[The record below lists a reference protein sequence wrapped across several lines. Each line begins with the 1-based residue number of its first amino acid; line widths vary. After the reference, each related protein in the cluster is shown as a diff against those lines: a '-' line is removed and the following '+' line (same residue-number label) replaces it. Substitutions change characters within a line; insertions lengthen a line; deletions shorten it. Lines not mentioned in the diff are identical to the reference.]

1 MILSILMAVTAYSL
15 LSLGFVLQ
23 KKGIQ
28 WMGWKGTKDKI
39 FYSNL
44 ITWIMGFVIMNVFPI
59 PSAIALKNLP
69 PHIVSA
75 FAGWGIIMLVFFSFL
90 LLKEKLYKTD
100 YIFSLLVVAGIVLLN
115 YFEKSTGSVSSIP
128 TLRVWGLVILCA
140 VPVILIFPGL
150 LKFLSKK
157 VKTWVFASVSGMCAG
172 LMVITLRLLVVNFG
186 YEVSS
191 YLDSIYL
198 YLYLGSALLSF
209 IGLQLALKNGPMI
222 AVGPV
227 QYSTTI
233 IYPVFAAFLV
243 FQQAIHPVQVLAIAL
258 IVYSVI
264 NILKNPMAWPHGMGD
279 L

>member
-1 MILSILMAVTAYSL
+1 MILSIFMAVTAYSL

-28 WMGWKGTKDKI
+28 WMGWKGPKDKI

-44 ITWIMGFVIMNVFPI
+44 VTWIIGFIVMNAFPI

-90 LLKEKLYKTD
+90 FLKEKLHKTD
-100 YIFSLLVVAGIVLLN
+100 YIFSLLVVVGIVILN
-115 YFEKSTGSVSSIP
+115 YFEKSTGSDPSIATP
-128 TLRVWGLVILCA
+128 RVWGLSILCTL
-140 VPVILIFPGL
+140 PVILIFTSL

-191 YLDSIYL
+191 YLNSIYL

-209 IGLQLALKNGPMI
+209 IGLQLALKSGPMI
-222 AVGPV
+222 VVGPV

-243 FQQAIHPVQVLAIAL
+243 FQQPIHPVQLLAIAL
-258 IVYSVI
+258 IIYGVI
-264 NILKNPMAWPHGMGD
+264 NILKKH
-279 L
+279 

>member
-1 MILSILMAVTAYSL
+1 
-15 LSLGFVLQ
+15 
-23 KKGIQ
+23 
-28 WMGWKGTKDKI
+28 
-39 FYSNL
+39 
-44 ITWIMGFVIMNVFPI
+44 MGFIIMNAFPI

-69 PHIVSA
+69 AHIVSA
-75 FAGWGIIMLVFFSFL
+75 FAGWGIIILVVFSFL

-100 YIFSLLVVAGIVLLN
+100 YFFSFLIVSGIVLLN
-115 YFEKSTGSVSSIP
+115 YFEKSTPTGSSA
-128 TLRVWGLVILCA
+128 TTFRVWGLGILCT
-140 VPVILIFPGL
+140 VPVILIFTGL
-150 LKFLSKK
+150 LKFLDKK
-157 VKTWVFASVSGMCAG
+157 VKTWVFASVSGMSAG

-191 YLDSIYL
+191 YLGSIYL

-222 AVGPV
+222 VVGPV

-243 FQQAIHPVQVLAIAL
+243 FQQPIHWAQFLAIAL

-264 NILKNPMAWPHGMGD
+264 NILRNH
-279 L
+279 

>member
-1 MILSILMAVTAYSL
+1 MILSIFMAVAAYSL
-15 LSLGFVLQ
+15 LSLGFVMQ
-23 KKGIQ
+23 KKGIR
-28 WMGWKGTKDKI
+28 WMGWKGPKDKI

-44 ITWIMGFVIMNVFPI
+44 VTWIMGFMVMNAFPI

-75 FAGWGIIMLVFFSFL
+75 FAGWGIVMLVFLSFL

-100 YIFSLLVVAGIVLLN
+100 YIFSLLIMIGIVLLD
-115 YFEKSTGSVSSIP
+115 YFEKSAGSAPSTATPQVC
-128 TLRVWGLVILCA
+128 GLVILCV
-140 VPVILIFPGL
+140 VPVIFIFTGL
-150 LKFLSKK
+150 LKFLDKK

-191 YLDSIYL
+191 YLGSIYL

-209 IGLQLALKNGPMI
+209 IGLQLALKKGPMI
-222 AVGPV
+222 VVGPV

-243 FQQAIHPVQVLAIAL
+243 FRQSIHPVQVLAIVL
-258 IVYSVI
+258 IIYGVI
-264 NILKNPMAWPHGMGD
+264 NILKKH
-279 L
+279 

>member
-1 MILSILMAVTAYSL
+1 MILSIFMAVTAYSL

-28 WMGWKGTKDKI
+28 WMGWKGPKAKI

-44 ITWIMGFVIMNVFPI
+44 VTWVIGFIVMNAFPI

-69 PHIVSA
+69 AHIVSA

-90 LLKEKLYKTD
+90 LLKEKLHKTD
-100 YIFSLLVVAGIVLLN
+100 YIFSLLVVVGIVLLN
-115 YFEKSTGSVSSIP
+115 YFEKSTGSDPSIDSP
-128 TLRVWGLVILCA
+128 RVWGLAILCA
-140 VPVILIFPGL
+140 VPVILIFIGL
-150 LKFLSKK
+150 LRFFSQK

-191 YLDSIYL
+191 YLGSIYL

-209 IGLQLALKNGPMI
+209 IGLQLALKSGPMI

-243 FQQAIHPVQVLAIAL
+243 FQQSIHWVQILAIAL

-264 NILKNPMAWPHGMGD
+264 NILKRH
-279 L
+279 

>member
-1 MILSILMAVTAYSL
+1 MILSIFMAITAYTL

-28 WMGWKGTKDKI
+28 WMGWKGPKDKI

-44 ITWIMGFVIMNVFPI
+44 TTWIAGFIIMNTYPL

-100 YIFSLLVVAGIVLLN
+100 YIFSLLIVVGIVLLN
-115 YFEKSTGSVSSIP
+115 YFEKSTGPDTSTAAP
-128 TLRVWGLVILCA
+128 RVWGLSILCA
-140 VPVILIFPGL
+140 VPVILIFIGL
-150 LKFLSKK
+150 LKFPDKK

-191 YLDSIYL
+191 YLGSIYL
-198 YLYLGSALLSF
+198 YLYLGFALLSF

-227 QYSTTI
+227 QYSSTI

-243 FQQAIHPVQVLAIAL
+243 FQQPIHWVQFFAIAL

-264 NILKNPMAWPHGMGD
+264 SILKNPMRSY
-279 L
+279 

>member
-1 MILSILMAVTAYSL
+1 MIRSIFMAVTAYSL
-15 LSLGFVLQ
+15 LSLGFVMQ

-28 WMGWKGTKDKI
+28 WMGWKGPRDKI

-44 ITWIMGFVIMNVFPI
+44 VTWIMGFMVMNAFPI

-75 FAGWGIIMLVFFSFL
+75 FAGWGIIMLVFLSFL

-100 YIFSLLVVAGIVLLN
+100 YIFSLLIMIGIVLLD
-115 YFEKSTGSVSSIP
+115 YFEKSAGSSPSTA
-128 TLRVWGLVILCA
+128 TLQVWGLVILCV
-140 VPVILIFPGL
+140 VPVILIFTSL
-150 LKFLSKK
+150 LKFLDKK
-157 VKTWVFASVSGMCAG
+157 VKTWVFASVSGMSAG

-186 YEVSS
+186 YGVSS
-191 YLDSIYL
+191 YLGSIYL

-222 AVGPV
+222 VVGPV

-243 FQQAIHPVQVLAIAL
+243 FRQAIHPVQVLAIAL
-258 IVYSVI
+258 IIYGVI
-264 NILKNPMAWPHGMGD
+264 NILKKH
-279 L
+279 

>member
-1 MILSILMAVTAYSL
+1 MAVTAYSL

-23 KKGIQ
+23 KKGIH
-28 WMGWKGTKDKI
+28 WMGWKGPKDKI

-44 ITWIMGFVIMNVFPI
+44 TTWIAGFIIMNTYPV

-69 PHIVSA
+69 SHIVSA

-90 LLKEKLYKTD
+90 LLKEKLYQTD

-115 YFEKSTGSVSSIP
+115 YFEKPAGSEPSIAAP
-128 TLRVWGLVILCA
+128 RVWGLGILCA
-140 VPVILIFPGL
+140 VPVILIFTGL

-157 VKTWVFASVSGMCAG
+157 VKTGVFASVSGMCTG

-186 YEVSS
+186 YEVAS
-191 YLDSIYL
+191 YLGSIYL

-227 QYSTTI
+227 QYSATI

-258 IVYSVI
+258 IIYGVI
-264 NILKNPMAWPHGMGD
+264 SILKKH
-279 L
+279 

>member
-1 MILSILMAVTAYSL
+1 MILSIFMAVTAYSL

-23 KKGIQ
+23 KKGIR
-28 WMGWKGTKDKI
+28 WMGWKGPKDKI

-44 ITWIMGFVIMNVFPI
+44 GTWVMGFIVMNAFPI

-90 LLKEKLYKTD
+90 LLKEKLHKTD
-100 YIFSLLVVAGIVLLN
+100 YIFSCLVVSGIVLLN
-115 YFEKSTGSVSSIP
+115 HFEESSGSIP
-128 TLRVWGLVILCA
+128 SISTPRVWGLVILCTI
-140 VPVILIFPGL
+140 PIILILTGL
-150 LKFLSKK
+150 LKFLNKR

-172 LMVITLRLLVVNFG
+172 LMVIMLRLLVVNFG
-186 YEVSS
+186 YEISL
-191 YLDSIYL
+191 YLGSIYL

-243 FQQAIHPVQVLAIAL
+243 FQQSIHPVQIIAIAL
-258 IVYSVI
+258 IIYGVI
-264 NILKNPMAWPHGMGD
+264 SILKKH
-279 L
+279 